1 MPDYWIGFGFV
12 WFPSNINWGTES
24 LLELGFELNYET
36 SFSKSTIFQS
46 RQKLT
51 QIEESLHELCIA
63 QISASHFQSQRG
75 W

>member
-24 LLELGFELNYET
+24 LFELGFELNYET

-51 QIEESLHELCIA
+51 QIETSHCIT
-63 QISASHFQSQRG
+63 QISASHFQSQCG